1 MPVSY
6 THLDVYKRQ
15 EYDSAGDPTL
25 VEGGATVKALQGWNQ
40 QNGTNEAQ
48 MSTSKQYDD
57 AFVTRTFANNDNVPL
72 VKFTEVKNTPHV
84 YLQEESEAIWNDFFS
99 KYSRGENGTL
109 YYLSLIHICSGCPIP
124 LSRTPPSVS
133 PPTPARRCPSALD
146 VYKRL
151 VHKNASVFSTSILV
165 DK

>member
-1 MPVSY
+1 
-6 THLDVYKRQ
+6 
-15 EYDSAGDPTL
+15 
-25 VEGGATVKALQGWNQ
+25 
-40 QNGTNEAQ
+40 

-109 YYLSLIHICSGCPIP
+109 YYQASEESEKTEVTMSEYVADDGW
-124 LSRTPPSVS
+124 
-133 PPTPARRCPSALD
+133 
-146 VYKRL
+146 YKADGDADQTIANFTKAVERFA
-151 VHKNASVFSTSILV
+151 NMN
-165 DK
+165 

>member
-1 MPVSY
+1 MDGIASGTMLPTWSF
-6 THLDVYKRQ
+6 LG

-99 KYSRGENGTL
+99 KLQPRRERHTL
-109 YYLSLIHICSGCPIP
+109 LPGQ
-124 LSRTPPSVS
+124 
-133 PPTPARRCPSALD
+133 
-146 VYKRL
+146 
-151 VHKNASVFSTSILV
+151 
-165 DK
+165 